1 LSFFNV
7 TKYPPSLAFILI
19 TLGPALL
26 FLIYIENIK
35 NRITDFFLVFGRV
48 PLFYY
53 FLHIIV
59 IHGLALFGVLI
70 FSKNWQ
76 ELILIN
82 QAFSPSNMSK
92 YGYSLFVV
100 YFVWVGVIAILY
112 PISKKYMIYK
122 ANNREKWW
130 LSYL

>member
-1 LSFFNV
+1 
-7 TKYPPSLAFILI
+7 
-19 TLGPALL
+19 
-26 FLIYIENIK
+26 
-35 NRITDFFLVFGRV
+35 
-48 PLFYY
+48 
-53 FLHIIV
+53 
-59 IHGLALFGVLI
+59 
-70 FSKNWQ
+70 
-76 ELILIN
+76 
-82 QAFSPSNMSK
+82 MSK